1 MLDERGGEEQMCAR
15 GQRERRTNLC
25 GGAGREGQIRARG
38 GGEQERTNLREGRR
52 RGVREGTNCVR
63 GEKRGTIFF
72 KGIGQICVGENGR
85 EEQI

>member
-1 MLDERGGEEQMCAR
+1 MLLDERGREKQMYVR

-63 GEKRGTIFF
+63 GEKRGAIFLR
-72 KGIGQICVGENGR
+72 G
-85 EEQI
+85 